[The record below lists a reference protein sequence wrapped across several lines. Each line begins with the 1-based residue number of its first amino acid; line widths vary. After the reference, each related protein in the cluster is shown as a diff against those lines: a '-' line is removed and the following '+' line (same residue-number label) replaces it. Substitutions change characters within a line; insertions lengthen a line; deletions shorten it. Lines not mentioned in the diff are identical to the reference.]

1 MQNLVVNIVLPKGLA
16 IEGGAALQ
24 DDVTFQVVGQVVPWY
39 CSTDQVRN
47 QGGVFMRSASDIAIA
62 SQIYQTGRDADALS
76 FIIPHTPHPGSNPH
90 SEAVKEYNR
99 WLYARQQYTCSM
111 STARILTNMYDI
123 DHSRGVKTLGNFS
136 VTRIDMNKGGGV
148 PKKLELLFDNAEEW
162 AMTLKSGGRVGMGGR
177 PVPVMAAK
185 GLYDPDFPTGRTWRV
200 VGMGANMKS
209 APGYGG
215 DGKPVKFGSP
225 PVIQF
230 RTGRYMGGYL
240 NLVPA
245 YILGNL
251 VY

>member
-1 MQNLVVNIVLPKGLA
+1 MQNLVVNIVLPKAMA
-16 IEGGAALQ
+16 IVGGAALQ
-24 DDVTFQVVGQVVPWY
+24 DDVTFQVVGEVVPWY

-62 SQIYQTGRDADALS
+62 AQIYQTGCDADALS
-76 FIIPHTPHPGSNPH
+76 FIIPKVPNPGLKATDH
-90 SEAVKEYNR
+90 AVVQYHR
-99 WLYARQQYTCSM
+99 WLYARQRYTLAM
-111 STARILTNMYDI
+111 STARMLTNMYDI

-148 PKKLELLFDNAEEW
+148 PKKLEVLFQDAEVWE
-162 AMTLKSGGRVGMGGR
+162 MTLKSGGLVGAGGR

-185 GLYDPDFPTGRTWRV
+185 GLFDRDFPTGRTWKV
-200 VGMGANMKS
+200 TGMGANMKS
-209 APGYGG
+209 IPGFGST
-215 DGKPVKFGSP
+215 GKPVKFGSP

-240 NLVPA
+240 NLIPA
-245 YILGNL
+245 YVMGNH